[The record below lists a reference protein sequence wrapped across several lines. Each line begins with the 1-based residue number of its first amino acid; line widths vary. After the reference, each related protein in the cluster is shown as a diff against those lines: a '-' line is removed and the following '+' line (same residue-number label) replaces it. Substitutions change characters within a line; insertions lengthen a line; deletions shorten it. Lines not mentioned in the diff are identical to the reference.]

1 MKLKNLL
8 FSRASI
14 SMLALLSGSFASEA
28 TELLRPVF
36 VKSRA
41 NDNEKNVDPKTVHLN
56 ETLDLLLTHTH
67 STAFA
72 IIKGKVVDNKG
83 IGLPGISIKV
93 DRTGAS
99 AQTDQ
104 NGNFQIEAN
113 SGDIISFS
121 AIGYTSKK
129 LTVSNEKTVLTI
141 TLEEDDKDL
150 EEIVVVGYGTQ
161 KKVNLT
167 GAISTIKTTDITS
180 IPVSNLSNALA
191 GRLPGATIVGSSGL
205 AGAASSIRVRGSSVE
220 PLYVI
225 NGIIKTK
232 ADFDALNANEVESIS
247 ILKDAATASIYGSK
261 GGDGVVL
268 VTTKKGIVQKP
279 TFDYSNSFS
288 FSKTTQPQ
296 QDFTATEELRY
307 NNNVA
312 RGKGVPEPIGQELFD
327 YFKDKSYSINDYIW
341 RNPSVQEH
349 NIGLRGGSEIIQYN
363 MNLAYHDE
371 NGSYNNLDFN
381 RYNFRGDITAKVSER
396 IKINLNLS
404 GNQRNF
410 NRWYWPYDDPA
421 SNTVGD
427 FYRATFNWTRLYPF
441 YVDAVGNPSTNTS
454 DLPVIAGSWSPVW
467 AVNNSPAYIHNKLR
481 TLDGILKFDLDLGEY
496 VPGLSTA
503 LQAQYNANDNNMK
516 SFVVFNEVYKF
527 QSNPNSPNNKYVP
540 GPINPTQINIHTM
553 SNNYPNI
560 REGFGLGDGYTLN
573 WFLNYNKTI
582 GKHAINAMAVYEQ
595 ARTNF
600 KSLNG
605 MRQKLLINDIDQLFN
620 ASDDAVNST
629 FSGRES
635 IETRSSVIGRV
646 NYSYADKY
654 IAEFSFREDGNYR
667 FAPGIRWGFFPS
679 GSAAWRLGQEDFMK
693 DIKWLSE
700 LKLRGSFGT
709 SGNDLAGISSD
720 AIAPFQWAQYFNK
733 ASGTVFGSSLAD
745 GLAPGTLPN
754 PNVTWATSKMLNIGL
769 DFGLFNNRLTG
780 SVEYFTKE
788 TSDILIARLAS
799 TPNTLGAALPAV
811 NYAERSWKGFEFS
824 AGWSDTK
831 GEIDYSVFANMGYS
845 KDQWDVFDQPA
856 AYTDGTYL
864 NNWRS
869 VIGQPN
875 NRISGLESL
884 GIIRTQAQLDAL
896 PSTYTQYGLKPKL
909 GYILYKD
916 IRGANFSEGPDGKVD
931 DNDVTFLSDNAIP
944 RINFGFGFRVA
955 WKGISLSTLFQGVA
969 AYDKIVSTGN
979 TSSGGVFQTGDR
991 PYFEIW
997 SKDYWTPETPNA
1009 KYPMASD
1016 LFGDQNV
1023 GGGPSTFWIRNGGYI
1038 RLKNID
1044 LGYEL
1049 PAKWVKHIGLQKV
1062 RLFANGTNLF
1072 VISDFKE
1079 HDPEQERLD
1088 SYPLMKTYT
1097 AGLNVTF

>member
-8 FSRASI
+8 FCRASI
-14 SMLALLSGSFASEA
+14 FTLVLLGGSLAS
-28 TELLRPVF
+28 V
-36 VKSRA
+36 A
-41 NDNEKNVDPKTVHLN
+41 NDPNHLKTTPISTKKDITPRTISLN
-56 ETLDLLLTHTH
+56 EPLGQLLNN
-67 STAFA
+67 TAFA
-72 IIKGKVVDNKG
+72 TIKGKVVDNKG
-83 IGLPGISIKV
+83 EGLPGISVKV
-93 DRTGAS
+93 ERTGVS
-99 AQTDQ
+99 SQTDGS
-104 NGNFQIEAN
+104 GNFQIVAN
-113 SGDIISFS
+113 AGDVVSFT
-121 AIGYTSKK
+121 AIGYMPKK
-129 LTVSNEKTVLTI
+129 LTISNEKTALII
-141 TLEEDDKDL
+141 TLEEDNKKL
-150 EEIVVVGYGTQ
+150 EEIVVVGYGSQ

-167 GAISTIKTTDITS
+167 GAISTIKTADIAS

-205 AGAASSIRVRGSSVE
+205 AGAASSIRIRGSSVE

-225 NGIIKTK
+225 NGIIKSK

-312 RGKGVPEPIGQELFD
+312 RGQGLPEPIGQDIFD

-349 NIGLRGGSEIIQYN
+349 NVGLRGGSELIQYN
-363 MNLAYHDE
+363 MNLSYHNE

-381 RYNFRGDITAKVSER
+381 RYNFRSDITANVSKR
-396 IKINLNLS
+396 IKINLNIS

-441 YVDAVGNPSTNTS
+441 YVDGSGNPSYNS
-454 DLPVIAGSWSPVW
+454 NDLPVIAGSWSPVW

-481 TLDGILKFDLDLGEY
+481 TLDGILRFDLDLGEHI
-496 VPGLSTA
+496 PGLSTA

-516 SFVVFNEVYKF
+516 SFVVFNQVYKF
-527 QSNPNSPNNKYVP
+527 QSNINNPTNKYVP
-540 GPINPTQINIHTM
+540 GPINPKEINIHTM
-553 SNNYPNI
+553 SNDYPNI

-573 WFLNYNKTI
+573 WFLNYNRTF

-595 ARTNF
+595 ARTNS

-605 MRQKLLINDIDQLFN
+605 MRQKLLVNGIDQLFN

-629 FSGRES
+629 FSGREG
-635 IETRSSVIGRV
+635 IETRSSVIGRI

-667 FAPGIRWGFFPS
+667 FAPGVRWGFFPS
-679 GSAAWRLGQEDFMK
+679 GSAAWRLGQENFMK
-693 DIKWLSE
+693 DITWLSE

-709 SGNDLAGISSD
+709 AGNDLAGITSD

-745 GLAPGTLPN
+745 GLAPATLPN
-754 PNVTWATSKMLNIGL
+754 PNVTWATSKMANIGL

-780 SVEYFTKE
+780 SAEYFTKK
-788 TSDILIARLAS
+788 TSDILITRLGS
-799 TPNTLGAALPAV
+799 TPNTLGATLPAV

-824 AGWSDTK
+824 TAWSDTK
-831 GEIDYSVFANMGYS
+831 GEINYSVFANMGYS
-845 KDQWDVFDQPA
+845 KDQWDIIDQPDA
-856 AYTDGTYL
+856 FTNGTYL
-864 NNWRS
+864 NNWQS
-869 VIGQPN
+869 KIGHPE
-875 NRISGLESL
+875 NRIKGLQSL
-884 GIIRTQAQLDAL
+884 GIIRTQEQLDAL
-896 PSTYTQYGLKPKL
+896 PSTYMQYGSKPKL

-916 IRGANFSEGPDGKVD
+916 IRGANFSEGPDGKID
-931 DNDVTFLSDNAIP
+931 DNDLTYLSDNAIP

-955 WKGISLSTLFQGVA
+955 WKGISLSTLFQGVS

-979 TSSGGVFQTGDR
+979 TSTGGVFQTGDR
-991 PYFEIW
+991 PYFALW
-997 SKDYWTPETPNA
+997 AKDYWTPENPNA
-1009 KYPMASD
+1009 KYPMASNM
-1016 LFGDQNV
+1016 FGDQNV
-1023 GGGPSTFWIRNGGYI
+1023 GGGPSTFWIRNGAYI

-1049 PAKWVKHIGLQKV
+1049 PAEWTKRIGLQKV
-1062 RLFANGTNLF
+1062 RVFANGTNLF
-1072 VISDFKE
+1072 VITGFKE